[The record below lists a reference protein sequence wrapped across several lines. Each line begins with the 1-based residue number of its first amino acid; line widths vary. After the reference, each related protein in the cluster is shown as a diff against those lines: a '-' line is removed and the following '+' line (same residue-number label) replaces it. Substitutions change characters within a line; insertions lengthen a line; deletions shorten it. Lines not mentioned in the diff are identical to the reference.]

1 MATIMKSNYVKPEME
16 ILNLCVEHEF
26 MSGSDSSLP
35 VSDKTTDTYDSKG
48 HAFDFESR
56 DLWADD

>member
-1 MATIMKSNYVKPEME
+1 MKSKYIKPEVE
-16 ILNLCVEHEF
+16 VLNLCVEHEF

-48 HAFDFESR
+48 HTFEIDSR

>member
-1 MATIMKSNYVKPEME
+1 MKSNYVKPEME